1 MFLFTN
7 DIITGKKKPPR
18 NREEKHLELINVFIV
33 QGFNTQK

>member
-7 DIITGKKKPPR
+7 DIITGKKNPR
-18 NREEKHLELINVFIV
+18 NMEEKHLELINVFIV